1 MAITRPNQVQGFQ
14 PSEAEK
20 KAGKYSPE
28 TLGKLLSAF
37 NQDGL
42 VLLSSVIPKDI
53 ITSLNEKMCEDAEQK
68 IKDPSQRYNH
78 GVKSNIL
85 QRPPITDPNY
95 LHEDIYFNPF
105 LLQVANAYLG
115 STPTWNWLT
124 ANTALANTG
133 GIRQPA
139 HKDSGS
145 FAHPQ
150 YPYYFIANIPLC
162 NFTVENGSTEFW
174 LGSHLETCA
183 DDQLVAKTAEDI
195 EPYGMARIGD
205 PIPPIADWA
214 KEERLKIRPPIQPQ
228 CGPGDIMIRDL
239 RTWHAGMPNFSD
251 AHRVMLGLGYQSPHH
266 SSEFMKLHL
275 PLSQKE
281 FFTEKAAGRVEV
293 RAKWYEEE
301 ELAKTKADTAFHA
314 GPTR

>member
-14 PSEAEK
+14 PSDAEQ

-37 NQDGL
+37 SQDGL
-42 VLLSSVIPKDI
+42 VLLSNVIPKEI
-53 ITSLNEKMCEDAEQK
+53 IMKLNEKMCEDADKK
-68 IKDPSQRYNH
+68 IKDPSQGYNH
-78 GVKSNIL
+78 GVKSNFL
-85 QRPPITDPNY
+85 QRPPITDPEY
-95 LHEDIYFNPF
+95 LHEEVYFNSF

-115 STPTWNWLT
+115 STPIWNWLT

-133 GIRQPA
+133 GMRQPA
-139 HKDSGS
+139 HKDSGC

-150 YPYYFIANIPLC
+150 YPYYFIANVPLC
-162 NFTVENGSTEFW
+162 NFSVESGSTEFW
-174 LGSHLETCA
+174 LGSNLETSS
-183 DDQLVAKTAEDI
+183 DDQLKAKSAEDTKLY
-195 EPYGMARIGD
+195 PMARMGD
-205 PIPPIADWA
+205 SIPPIADWA
-214 KEERLKIRPPIQPQ
+214 KEERAKVRPPIQPQ

-251 AHRVMLGLGYQSPHH
+251 SHRVMLGLGYQSPHH
-266 SSEFMKLHL
+266 TGEFLHLHL

-293 RAKWYEEE
+293 RAKWYEDEE
-301 ELAKTKADTAFHA
+301 FAKTKADTVFYA
-314 GPTR
+314 GPPR